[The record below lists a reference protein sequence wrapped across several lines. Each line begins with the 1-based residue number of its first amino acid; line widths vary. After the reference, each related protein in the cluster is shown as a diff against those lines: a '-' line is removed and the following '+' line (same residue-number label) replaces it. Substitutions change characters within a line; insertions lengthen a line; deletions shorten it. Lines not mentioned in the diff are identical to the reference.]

1 MKLTNVQP
9 KDREIDIIFLDSY
22 FLTLNDE
29 GVK

>member
-9 KDREIDIIFLDSY
+9 RDREINLLFLDSY
-22 FLTLNDE
+22 LLTLNDE